1 MTSLELLAPA
11 RTADI
16 GIAAIRCGA
25 DAVYIGGPSFGARAA
40 AGNSVEDIKL
50 LCREASFYGVRVY
63 VTVNTLTSD
72 AKEKEALVRMILS
85 MKDIGVSAFI
95 MQDESLPSLL
105 AEYGPW
111 REEFHASTQCT
122 ITGPERAAELV
133 RAGFSRL
140 ILERQLSLEQIREI
154 RSAVPSCVELECFV
168 HGALCV
174 CYSGACF
181 LSEYLTGRSANRGEC
196 SQPCRSRY
204 NLVRDDGKVLAR
216 NQALL
221 SLKDLNLSA
230 HLAELADA
238 GVVSFKIEGRLK
250 DASYVK
256 NVVRHY
262 SLELDRLIEAGE
274 GRYRRASFGH
284 CTGGFVPD
292 VNKTFNRSYTSLYLE
307 GSRGD
312 WCSGVATKGVG
323 EYIGKVGRVRTE
335 GRSAI
340 FRISSDKIIGNGD
353 GLCFATPA
361 GGLAGLRADRVRT
374 LSATCGWAQDGK
386 LQGPENRQDDS
397 TILQEI
403 ECKSNAQLKEGAD
416 LWRNNDLKFEK
427 ELENNMPRRLMDVAL
442 ELKTDWEEDSCR
454 WTLVA
459 VREDGTRKN
468 LILGPVAMQKADRQ
482 ERMAGIYATQ
492 LGKASGRH
500 SFSLRSVQGDLPLM
514 GAAAINALRR
524 QLSESLDAIIAA
536 TPPRYEPLPPLPAQG
551 PESQARSLL
560 PTLDNACQSS
570 TPLLKQGPEGQAF
583 SPEAAQDIVD
593 RAKQTSSPLPT
604 QDPES
609 QAFSPA
615 HTRARPLMT
624 SRYCILYELGLC
636 RKNEQGRR
644 LIANHTVSL
653 HNNGKVFP
661 LACDCKN
668 CTMSVCYMQKK

>member
-40 AGNSVEDIKL
+40 AGNSVEDIKI

-72 AKEKEALVRMILS
+72 AKEKEALVKMILA

-95 MQDESLPSLL
+95 MQDESLPLLL

-140 ILERQLSLEQIREI
+140 ILERQLSLEQIKEI

-174 CYSGACF
+174 CYSGACY
-181 LSEYLTGRSANRGEC
+181 LSECLTGRSANRGEC

-204 NLVRDDGKVLAR
+204 DLVRDDGKVLAR

-262 SLELDRLIEAGE
+262 SLELDRLIEAGG
-274 GRYRRASFGH
+274 GRYKRASCGH
-284 CTGGFVPD
+284 CTGGFVPNVD
-292 VNKTFNRSYTSLYLE
+292 KTFNRSYTSLYLE

-374 LSATCGWAQDGK
+374 LSAACGWAQDG
-386 LQGPENRQDDS
+386 S

-442 ELKTDWEEDSCR
+442 ELKTDWAEDCCR
-454 WTLVA
+454 LTLVA

-482 ERMAGIYATQ
+482 ERMAGIYASQ
-492 LGKASGRH
+492 LSKASGRH
-500 SFSLRSVQGDLPLM
+500 NFYLRSVKGDLPLM
-514 GAAAINALRR
+514 GASAINALRR

-536 TPPRYEPLPPLPAQG
+536 TPPRYEPLPSLPMQG
-551 PESQARSLL
+551 HVDQGSQASS
-560 PTLDNACQSS
+560 PMTMQDIDNQI
-570 TPLLKQGPEGQAF
+570 L
-583 SPEAAQDIVD
+583 SPENTG
-593 RAKQTSSPLPT
+593 AK
-604 QDPES
+604 
-609 QAFSPA
+609 
-615 HTRARPLMT
+615 PLMT

-636 RKNEQGRR
+636 RKSEQGRR

-661 LACDCKN
+661 LAFDCKN